1 MTTDNRS
8 HTAYWLGIIV
18 ALVGL
23 CMLPF
28 SASAD
33 TIYFCNASVG
43 QGGNGSAT
51 APWACADDVQLEAV
65 LNTICTN
72 GGGTLYRSLDDSFVT
87 YEIQPVENGACTVQS
102 AASPDQ
108 PPTAGGES
116 LLPLILMGAAVIGVV
131 ALAVGVALRWRPTR
145 A

>member
-1 MTTDNRS
+1 MTSDNRS
-8 HTAYWLGIIV
+8 HTAYWLCIIV

-23 CMLPF
+23 CMLPL
-28 SASAD
+28 AANAEN
-33 TIYFCNASVG
+33 IYFCNASVG

-51 APWACADDVQLEAV
+51 APWACADETQLEAV

-72 GGGTLYRSLDDSFVT
+72 GGGTLYRSLGDSFVT
-87 YEIQPVENGACTVQS
+87 YEVQQLEDAACTVQS
-102 AASPDQ
+102 AVSPDQ

-116 LLPLILMGAAVIGVV
+116 LLPLILMAAAVIGVV
-131 ALAVGVALRWRPTR
+131 VLAAGVALRWRPTR